1 MRFKNFSFLLILLIF
16 CSSNPYEEE
25 LTLNGEALF
34 TEISSFEDT
43 DRDLDEQCNLLEEE
57 KAYHENDNLPLSFFV
72 EYEYYKFRYL
82 GASPENVENYL
93 NSLFNYCEMGEIF
106 NDNWNSLDYQENLY
120 QQLASSPIE
129 PVGIIDE

>member
-1 MRFKNFSFLLILLIF
+1 MRFKISSLIFIFLIF
-16 CSSNPYEEE
+16 CTNQFEEE
-25 LTLNGEALF
+25 LITHADRLF
-34 TEISSFEDT
+34 SEISSFEDT
-43 DRDLDEQCNLLEEE
+43 ERDLDKQCKLLEEE

-120 QQLASSPIE
+120 QQLASAPIE

>member
-1 MRFKNFSFLLILLIF
+1 MKIKIISVIFLSIIF
-16 CSSNPYEEE
+16 CGSNQYEEE
-25 LTLNGEALF
+25 LTINADALF
-34 TEISSFEDT
+34 GEISGFEDP

-120 QQLASSPIE
+120 QQLASAPIE

>member
-1 MRFKNFSFLLILLIF
+1 MFLSIIF
-16 CSSNPYEEE
+16 CGSNQYQEE
-25 LTLNGEALF
+25 LAINADALF
-34 TEISSFEDT
+34 GEISSFEDT
-43 DRDLDEQCNLLEEE
+43 NRDLDEQCNLLEEE

-93 NSLFNYCEMGEIF
+93 NSLFNYCEMGGIF
-106 NDNWNSLDYQENLY
+106 NENWNSLDYQENLY
-120 QQLASSPIE
+120 QQLASAPIE

>member
-1 MRFKNFSFLLILLIF
+1 MKIKIISVMFLSIIF
-16 CSSNPYEEE
+16 CGSNQYQEE
-25 LTLNGEALF
+25 LAINADALF
-34 TEISSFEDT
+34 GEISSFEDT
-43 DRDLDEQCNLLEEE
+43 NRDLDEQCNLLEEE

-120 QQLASSPIE
+120 QQLASAPIE

>member
-1 MRFKNFSFLLILLIF
+1 MRFKISSLVFIFLIF
-16 CSSNPYEEE
+16 CTNQFEEE
-25 LTLNGEALF
+25 LITHADRLF
-34 TEISSFEDT
+34 SEISSFEDT
-43 DRDLDEQCNLLEEE
+43 ERDLDKQCKLLEEE

-120 QQLASSPIE
+120 QQLASAPIE